1 MHHIKL
7 NERNHTIK
15 SSYIGPFNEPL
26 YQIIHN
32 IKKYNITNLTHNFI
46 YVQMSWAETL
56 PACSYKH
63 KIR

>member
-32 IKKYNITNLTHNFI
+32 IKKYNITNLTHNF
-46 YVQMSWAETL
+46 YLCTNELGRNSASL
-56 PACSYKH
+56 YL
-63 KIR
+63 